1 MELLIINLWRNFMKT
16 KELKVSDAARESYMK
31 NCWRST
37 AKCES
42 LYEVDYKIRRA
53 AYLGTVVQSYPE
65 RVIHYHNLRLVIKNN
80 SIFELFM
87 NGEEYIWISEKRK
100 YTYDKLND
108 KVLV

>member
-1 MELLIINLWRNFMKT
+1 MKT